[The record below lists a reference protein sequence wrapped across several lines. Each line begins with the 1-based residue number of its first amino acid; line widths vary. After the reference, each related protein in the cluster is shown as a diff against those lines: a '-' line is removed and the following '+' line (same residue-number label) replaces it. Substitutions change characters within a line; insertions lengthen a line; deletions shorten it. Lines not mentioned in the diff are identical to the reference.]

1 MAYTLEQLQTLEDA
15 IAQGVNQVMYG
26 NKMVIYRSVDDM
38 IKVRNLMRVE
48 LGLTIGTT
56 RLYTNHDK
64 GL

>member
-38 IKVRNLMRVE
+38 IKVRNMMRVE
-48 LGLTIGTT
+48 LGLTPPTI
-56 RLYTNHDK
+56 RLKANHTK